1 LLLELSVLV
10 MEALLPEENLLEV
23 LEPASPFDCVDS
35 VESNCISLLSCPFF
49 PWVQA
54 IEKIF

>member
-1 LLLELSVLV
+1 MLLELAVLV

-23 LEPASPFDCVDS
+23 FEHASPFDYVDS

-49 PWVQA
+49 SLGA
-54 IEKIF
+54 GY